1 MAEGFENNFFIQFFY
16 SMYATRQKTVCRLDL
31 QKTRLALVSILY
43 VSSRQSSLKLQQDFA
58 NCYGCYAHEK
68 KTPKAAALY
77 QLLVTDETTR
87 TRRIH

>member
-1 MAEGFENNFFIQFFY
+1 
-16 SMYATRQKTVCRLDL
+16 MYATSQKTVCRLDL

-58 NCYGCYAHEK
+58 SYAHEK

>member
-1 MAEGFENNFFIQFFY
+1 
-16 SMYATRQKTVCRLDL
+16 MYATRKKTVCRLEL
-31 QKTRLALVSILY
+31 QCYKKPVFCVALVSILY

-58 NCYGCYAHEK
+58 SYEHEK

-87 TRRIH
+87 TRRIHYTV

>member
-1 MAEGFENNFFIQFFY
+1 
-16 SMYATRQKTVCRLDL
+16 MYATRQKTVCRLEL

-58 NCYGCYAHEK
+58 SYEHEK